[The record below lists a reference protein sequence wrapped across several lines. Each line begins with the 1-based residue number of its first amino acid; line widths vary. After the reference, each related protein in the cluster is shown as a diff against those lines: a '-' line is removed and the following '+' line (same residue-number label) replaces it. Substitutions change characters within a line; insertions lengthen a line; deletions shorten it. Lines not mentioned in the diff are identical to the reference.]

1 MLDKYEIRD
10 DKDKR
15 IKRKVEEKKQKK
27 NYRN

>member
-1 MLDKYEIRD
+1 MLDKYEISD